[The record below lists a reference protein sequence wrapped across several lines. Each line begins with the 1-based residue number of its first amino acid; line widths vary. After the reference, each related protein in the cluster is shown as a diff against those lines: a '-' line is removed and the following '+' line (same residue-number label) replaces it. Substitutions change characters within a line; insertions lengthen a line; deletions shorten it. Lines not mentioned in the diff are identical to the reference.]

1 MEIDHIDQAA
11 DDGGNSRENAI
22 PVCFDC
28 HAEIHSYNPLHP
40 KGRKFTSAELR
51 GHRDQW
57 LELCRS
63 RPEILVA
70 APRDMDVGPLQ
81 ALLNELEFNA
91 VVSSKISQQERGCL
105 FKDQQFERAIR
116 QGSIRVLDDSL
127 KGVVL
132 EAYAAI
138 GRANGLL
145 AVEWQQAPGMRLT
158 GEVAYEA
165 QRAVEA
171 AGPKVS
177 EALRQLAIYLDF
189 DQGYCG

>member
-11 DDGGNSRENAI
+11 DDGGNERENAI

-28 HAEIHSYNPLHP
+28 HAEIHSYNPRHP
-40 KGRKFTSAELR
+40 KGRKFTPAELR

-57 LELCRS
+57 LELCRT

-91 VVSSKISQQERGCL
+91 VVSSKVTQQERGCL
-105 FKDQQFERAIR
+105 FKDQQFDRAIR
-116 QGSIRVLDDSL
+116 QGAVWVLDEAI
-127 KGVVL
+127 KRAVL
-132 EAYAAI
+132 DAYAAI

-145 AVEWQQAPGMRLT
+145 AVEWQQAPGMSL
-158 GEVAYEA
+158 GGQVAGEA
-165 QRAVEA
+165 QRAVQA

-177 EALRQLAIYLDF
+177 EALRQLATYLGF
-189 DQGYCG
+189 DVQE